1 MLIAIDIGNTS
12 IKFGVFDHKELLYQG
27 KVNANETLPKDIL
40 AKYSVKKA
48 IYCATGQVTGVM
60 MAQIKGFEH
69 YHELTHETP
78 IPVQSK
84 YMTPSTL
91 GRDRIAAVCGAF
103 EAYPSQNVLI
113 IDAGTCI
120 TYEVLTKDGIYLGG
134 NIAPGLKMRIQAMH
148 EFTAKLPIVPLSL
161 PTELI
166 GRQTETA
173 LQNGAVRGSLLEIVE
188 FRSRV
193 KRKIGVLT
201 TVLTGGDADF
211 LDNNLKIKTFVN
223 RTLVLHGLQAIYSF
237 NFLRKQN

>member
-12 IKFGVFDHKELLYQG
+12 IKFGIFDRKELIYQG
-27 KVNANETLPKDIL
+27 KVNADATIPTNIL
-40 AKYSVKKA
+40 RKYSVKKA
-48 IYCATGQVTGVM
+48 IYCATGQITAVM
-60 MAQIKGFEH
+60 MTQIKGFEH
-69 YHELTHETP
+69 HHELTHETP
-78 IPVQSK
+78 IPVQSN
-84 YMTPSTL
+84 YLTPSTL

-103 EAYPSQNVLI
+103 EAYPNQNVLI

-161 PTELI
+161 PADLLGTS
-166 GRQTETA
+166 TETA

-193 KRKIGVLT
+193 KRKIGHLT

-211 LDNNLKIKTFVN
+211 LDSSLKIKTFVN
-223 RTLVLHGLQAIYSF
+223 RTLVLLGLQAIYSF